1 MKLKRITFHNYRN
14 FDHYELT
21 LGRKVTIFIG
31 RNGMGKTNLMDGMV
45 QSLSFIF
52 SKQRNTPQYEFIR
65 STAQGVKPFKAT
77 DPRYIHGDYTYPL
90 SLEVVGEIAN
100 GTEPFELSW
109 GFEQETQKSGLKD
122 SKFREA
128 YHAFWEYYQARD
140 EKPVLAFYA
149 AGFPHK
155 DSNIGKAVKDRLKSG
170 RPLPPSDGYYQWD
183 KEQSC
188 VNIWKKYYIQHW
200 MNFRLHPT
208 TENTRFVQA
217 VNGVLQAFGTHINA
231 ASVVVDNP
239 IHELAVDYREDRA
252 TLLVV
257 LEDGTSSPFETLP
270 AGYERIYSMVF
281 DLACRSYLLNKHTNP
296 EGVVLIDEIDLH
308 LHPSLEAVILTALQ
322 RTFPRI
328 QWLVTTHSP
337 LVIANFNQGSPAVP
351 PDNLLINLLHND
363 EGYYNRTVKHTDDIL
378 RDMQVDI
385 ASDEAINRYRLLI
398 ENGQGHSPEALELR
412 QQLEEQL
419 GANHEELR
427 MADIMLQLFGAAQ
440 S

>member
-1 MKLKRITFHNYRN
+1 MKLKLITFHNYRN
-14 FDHYELT
+14 FEHYELS
-21 LGRKVTIFIG
+21 LGRNVTVFIG

-52 SKQRNTPQYEFIR
+52 SKQRDTAQYEFIR
-65 STAQGVKPFKAT
+65 STDQGVKSFKAT
-77 DPRYIHGDYTYPL
+77 DPRYANGDYIYPL
-90 SLEVVGEIAN
+90 SLEVVGEIDN
-100 GTEPFELSW
+100 DHEPHELQW
-109 GFEQETQKSGLKD
+109 IFEQETQKSGLKD

-128 YHAFWEYYQARD
+128 YHAFWNHYQTLD
-140 EKPVLAFYA
+140 EKPILAFYA

-155 DSNIGKAVKDRLKSG
+155 DTNISKAVKERLKSG

-188 VNIWKKYYIQHW
+188 VNIWKMYYIQQW
-200 MNFRLHPT
+200 MNYRLHPT
-208 TENTRFVQA
+208 SENTGFVQA
-217 VNGVLQAFGTHINA
+217 VNGILQTFAMHLNA

-239 IHELAVDYREDRA
+239 IHELAVDYRADRA
-252 TLLVV
+252 VLLVV
-257 LEDGTSSPFETLP
+257 LEDGTAIPFETLP

-281 DLACRSYLLNKHTNP
+281 DMACRSYLLNKHTNP

-308 LHPSLEAVILTALQ
+308 LHPSLEAVILNALQ
-322 RTFPRI
+322 QTFPRI

-337 LVIANFNQGSPAVP
+337 LVIANFNQGSPTVP
-351 PDNLLINLLHND
+351 PNNLLINLLHND
-363 EGYYNRTVKHTDDIL
+363 EGYYNCTVKHTDDIL
-378 RDMQVDI
+378 RDMQVNL
-385 ASDEAINRYRLLI
+385 ALDEAINRYRLLI
-398 ENGQGHSPEALELR
+398 ENGQGYSPEALELR

>member
-239 IHELAVDYREDRA
+239 RYTSWPLITAKTGPLCWLFWRMVHP
-252 TLLVV
+252 V
-257 LEDGTSSPFETLP
+257 LSKHFLP
-270 AGYERIYSMVF
+270 V
-281 DLACRSYLLNKHTNP
+281 TNAYIP
-296 EGVVLIDEIDLH
+296 WCSIW
-308 LHPSLEAVILTALQ
+308 PAAVICSTSI
-322 RTFPRI
+322 PI
-328 QWLVTTHSP
+328 PKEWC
-337 LVIANFNQGSPAVP
+337 
-351 PDNLLINLLHND
+351 
-363 EGYYNRTVKHTDDIL
+363 
-378 RDMQVDI
+378 
-385 ASDEAINRYRLLI
+385 
-398 ENGQGHSPEALELR
+398 
-412 QQLEEQL
+412 
-419 GANHEELR
+419 
-427 MADIMLQLFGAAQ
+427 
-440 S
+440 